1 MRISDWSSDVCSSD
15 LRLIVACFGQNLD
28 GAAFDGDVARDR
40 EPIAGARGINLHLV
54 DGALFE
60 AGEGCDAE
68 RADRIAGRSRRV
80 VAADEAPQR
89 AGAPEPG
96 TPRTGSTRAATDTND
111 AHPPL
116 SAHPAARKDGAA

>member
-40 EPIAGARGINLHLV
+40 EPIAGARGIDLHLV
-54 DGALFE
+54 EGALLE
-60 AGEGCDAE
+60 AGEGSDAE

-80 VAADEAPQR
+80 VADDEAAQR
-89 AGAPEPG
+89 AGAADQIG
-96 TPRTGSTRAATDTND
+96 RA
-111 AHPPL
+111 HV
-116 SAHPAARKDGAA
+116 